1 MFSLLGRSGRALP
14 VSGACIATRL
24 DMLWSSNL
32 FGRTKHKH
40 FVKCHGILKSK
51 ENKQQRMAKKK
62 QNINKTLV
70 LVAVVSALVGAAA
83 LWAICKSYPKDHSPE
98 GIVLVADDTVK
109 APKDLIKFLEKDT
122 RDDCKD
128 YKGTNTVQ
136 GVSLV
141 SIYQVVQDKYARV
154 AIGCS
159 VNLDDGFPVIKTQT
173 GWDLISGAAYYVA
186 YTPSRDEPRESTIYP
201 RCSIIDKHKI
211 SKQFEPFCLE
221 DHGEETPQLKSSDL
235 REVTYP

>member
-1 MFSLLGRSGRALP
+1 
-14 VSGACIATRL
+14 
-24 DMLWSSNL
+24 
-32 FGRTKHKH
+32 
-40 FVKCHGILKSK
+40 
-51 ENKQQRMAKKK
+51 MAKKQ
-62 QNINKTLV
+62 QNISKTLV
-70 LVAVVSALVGAAA
+70 LVAVVSAVIGAAA
-83 LWAICKSYPKDHSPE
+83 LWVICKSYAKDRSPE

-141 SIYQVVQDKYARV
+141 SIYQVVQDKYAKV

-159 VNLDDGFPVIKTQT
+159 VNLGDGFPVIKTQT

-186 YTPSRDEPRESTIYP
+186 YLDDQAQPGESTIYP
-201 RCSIIDKHKI
+201 RCSIIDKHKV
-211 SKQFEPFCLE
+211 SKEFEPLCLE
-221 DHGEETPQLKSSDL
+221 DHGETTPKLTASDL